1 MSSINLGQIQNKLF
15 VFMYSLF
22 ALMPVIGLALFI
34 LGIGINYQQITSLFL
49 LTFLSL
55 SIYSAFSQ
63 IYAYDAAIFAI
74 PLLIYSI
81 VVFVF
86 SYNTVVVENNTD
98 EVFGM
103 IMLNF
108 GPHFLGLLLFN
119 YSNKILEIT
128 VYKLIFYTGL
138 LVSVI
143 NIILFIMLIIGQYST
158 VKEYMILL
166 GNENYIDHLDVF
178 VRPSGYFFDIHSQYY
193 LPLFA
198 LAIQKYKYIIKGQGK
213 VFLVYGIILL
223 AMILG
228 GVKSGYLTLLVLLA
242 YWFFNSLKNAKSY
255 AILSF
260 FVIAIFIG
268 DIFTGNTISSL
279 WTRIWSH
286 DIDILMEHLT
296 FVPIHLYQDYPSVF
310 IFGGQPRM
318 ASFIYSEVYFVQLI
332 SFIGILGW
340 AIFYVYPIVFLL
352 TKKSNPLIKSLTIIF
367 ALSLLHYAVFRVGVN
382 LFGSALIFY
391 FFYKLQLNR

>member
-1 MSSINLGQIQNKLF
+1 
-15 VFMYSLF
+15 
-22 ALMPVIGLALFI
+22 
-34 LGIGINYQQITSLFL
+34 
-49 LTFLSL
+49 
-55 SIYSAFSQ
+55 
-63 IYAYDAAIFAI
+63 
-74 PLLIYSI
+74 
-81 VVFVF
+81 
-86 SYNTVVVENNTD
+86 
-98 EVFGM
+98 
-103 IMLNF
+103 
-108 GPHFLGLLLFN
+108 
-119 YSNKILEIT
+119 
-128 VYKLIFYTGL
+128 
-138 LVSVI
+138 
-143 NIILFIMLIIGQYST
+143 MLIIGQYSAVT
-158 VKEYMILL
+158 EYMILL
-166 GNENYIDHLDVF
+166 GNENYIDYLDVF

-198 LAIQKYKYIIKGQGK
+198 LAIQKYKYIIKGRGK
-213 VFLVYGIILL
+213 EFLVYGIILL

-228 GVKSGYLTLLVLLA
+228 GVKSGYLTLLILLA

-268 DIFTGNTISSL
+268 DVFTGNTISSL

-286 DIDILMEHLT
+286 DIDILVEHLT

-391 FFYKLQLNR
+391 FFYKLQLKR